1 MNNSAPCL
9 WLNVTTTAGLTA
21 PPMGITR
28 VELSMAR
35 ELPHL
40 YGGRLRFCV
49 WRDGDFVEWKPAD
62 GADATSKTGAG
73 SRCPPWGGA
82 PSPRRVAVGTIGKAL
97 VNLAP
102 QPLQDTCRRLL
113 VGLRDGGRTIRQGLS
128 FSLPPRSEPSGAIF
142 QHGDVLLSLGLDWTQ
157 PAHCHFAH
165 LRSSRRIRIATCCY
179 DLIPVF
185 YPQYCAEDLV
195 GLFTSYFFSIAYSS
209 DLIFCISRRTELD
222 LRGFLEASGKP
233 VPRTCVVPLGDSVAG
248 GEQGAVSDEVR
259 KLCEEPFVLFVST
272 IERRKNHEVLYRAYH
287 LLCTEGRRV
296 RLPKLVFVG
305 APGWGVDD
313 FLTDLE
319 LDPLTR
325 GLIVI
330 LDRVSDRELSMLYAT
345 AKFCVYPSFYEGWG
359 LPVGEALAAGKVVL
373 ASDRGSLPE
382 VGGDLV
388 RYVDPW
394 SPREWAREIWEL
406 STNDTALEELRG
418 RVSSGYNPRTWAD
431 TARVVKEEIDRLA

>member
-1 MNNSAPCL
+1 M
-9 WLNVTTTAGLTA
+9 
-21 PPMGITR
+21 
-28 VELSMAR
+28 
-35 ELPHL
+35 
-40 YGGRLRFCV
+40 
-49 WRDGDFVEWKPAD
+49 
-62 GADATSKTGAG
+62 
-73 SRCPPWGGA
+73 
-82 PSPRRVAVGTIGKAL
+82 
-97 VNLAP
+97 
-102 QPLQDTCRRLL
+102 
-113 VGLRDGGRTIRQGLS
+113 
-128 FSLPPRSEPSGAIF
+128 
-142 QHGDVLLSLGLDWTQ
+142 
-157 PAHCHFAH
+157 
-165 LRSSRRIRIATCCY
+165 
-179 DLIPVF
+179 
-185 YPQYCAEDLV
+185 
-195 GLFTSYFFSIAYSS
+195 
-209 DLIFCISRRTELD
+209 
-222 LRGFLEASGKP
+222 
-233 VPRTCVVPLGDSVAG
+233 AG

-418 RVSSGYNPRTWAD
+418 RVSSGYKPRTWAD